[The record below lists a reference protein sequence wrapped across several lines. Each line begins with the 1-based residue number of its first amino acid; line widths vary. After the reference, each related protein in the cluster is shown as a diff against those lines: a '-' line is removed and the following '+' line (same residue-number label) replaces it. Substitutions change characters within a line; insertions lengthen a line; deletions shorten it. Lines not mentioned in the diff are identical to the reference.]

1 MVLVLG
7 CSDFLVV
14 SSCVDQESFLRGVQ
28 LLLRFFIN
36 LMMGESIQ
44 IPL

>member
-14 SSCVDQESFLRGVQ
+14 SSCVHPEGSNFDYV
-28 LLLRFFIN
+28 FF
-36 LMMGESIQ
+36 S
-44 IPL
+44 